1 MHVGNRRCGLES
13 VFKEHMYLKS
23 LRLRKVY
30 NDDEAAIGYDYYL
43 ARHGEGV
50 LDVPDRRG
58 LHFVIEEKAKTN
70 AKAAGQTPE
79 TLRLTESSVLD
90 EIKKSGFVERIRK

>member
-1 MHVGNRRCGLES
+1 
-13 VFKEHMYLKS
+13 MYLLKTDHALA
-23 LRLRKVY
+23 LRLIKKYIRVS
-30 NDDEAAIGYDYYL
+30 DDEAAIGYDYYL
-43 ARHGEGV
+43 ARHGEGI

-58 LHFVIEEKAKTN
+58 LQFVIEETAKTN

-90 EIKKSGFVERIRK
+90 EIKKSGFVKRIKK